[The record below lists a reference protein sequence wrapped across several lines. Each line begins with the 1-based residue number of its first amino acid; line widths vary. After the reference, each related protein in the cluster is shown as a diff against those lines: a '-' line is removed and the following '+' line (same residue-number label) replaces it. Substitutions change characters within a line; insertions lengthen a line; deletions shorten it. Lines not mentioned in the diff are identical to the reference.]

1 MIHASR
7 RNRRR
12 RRVLARRLRARLDRV
27 VQDASGAKFTQLL
40 EGLVQDANTAQKHS
54 EALVQGLA
62 RGEPVDSHQVIT
74 ALTEADLS
82 FRTLLEVRTR
92 LIEAYQEIQ
101 RMQV

>member
-1 MIHASR
+1 M
-7 RNRRR
+7 
-12 RRVLARRLRARLDRV
+12 RLDGIGGV
-27 VQDASGAKFTQLL
+27 GGLSHGDFAKALSEGSSETSGAKFSQLL
-40 EGLVQDANTAQKHS
+40 EGLVQDANSAQKNS

-82 FRTLLEVRTR
+82 FRTLLEVRNR
-92 LIEAYQEIQ
+92 LIEAYQEVQ

>member
-1 MIHASR
+1 MP
-7 RNRRR
+7 
-12 RRVLARRLRARLDRV
+12 LDGIGGVGAFSHGDFVRGLTESSK
-27 VQDASGAKFTQLL
+27 DASGAKFTQLL

>member
-1 MIHASR
+1 MPLDGIGGVGSFSHADFVR
-7 RNRRR
+7 G
-12 RRVLARRLRARLDRV
+12 LAESSKDT
-27 VQDASGAKFTQLL
+27 SGSKFTQLL

-92 LIEAYQEIQ
+92 LIEAYQEVQ